1 LNNYVRCIKLLAK
14 LGKNLKQ
21 IKRATSFFIAAF
33 LLVLCFPV
41 NYALCQGEGEETY
54 SISLVQTAEADK
66 EIREVEGRKVLTET
80 YTVEKG
86 DHVWQLLRERGLLQK
101 RELPELLAV
110 LKRLNTSFT
119 DLDLIY
125 PGDKL
130 IIPLTLSPVKGLAG
144 LASKET
150 VTPLSLADLKH
161 VKLENY
167 TVKPGDSFIKVVK
180 SRYSLRDEQI
190 SPEYLEQL
198 KRLNPKIADLNR
210 IYPGQVVRLP
220 VYRPQ
225 VVMAPIKPIKRMQTK
240 NQLTQEKPEKEG
252 KVPTALSLQLADIF
266 GLIGEE
272 WVNTGEHYIPLSSG
286 GQINLKADSFPILN
300 LQNGNQIIVDIHN
313 ELPERMSLVI
323 SSNWAN
329 YRVVHLQDHDNLRSA
344 LNKIFPLCGFYKLYR
359 SGEPLELVSDVRLQL
374 TADWIIVP
382 APAPGGKKQ
391 QTILIDLTDRSGPR
405 IPHEL
410 KDFLAEKGVKTIE
423 YPPLPQPEVQASV
436 QPQVL
441 QAGQDR
447 AQIIETVL
455 NLTGQAFTRNMEMPL
470 YKGGNKEF
478 NLTIK
483 ADFFLYL
490 GKKEA
495 IIDFSGI
502 GADMIPL
509 LKEYNVSV
517 LSVANESDPAVIV
530 SRVLDF
536 TGVKFE
542 SKLHPFNSA
551 NKEES
556 RNIRVT
562 IPGIIFQDNHGQKI
576 FASDLHLSNEIAG
589 FLSSKGYKVLSL
601 ALS

>member
-1 LNNYVRCIKLLAK
+1 LKHIKT
-14 LGKNLKQ
+14 
-21 IKRATSFFIAAF
+21 ATSLFIAAF

-41 NYALCQGEGEETY
+41 DHAFCQGEGEETY

-66 EIREVEGRKVLTET
+66 ELREVEGRKVLTES

-110 LKRLNTSFT
+110 LKRLNSSFT
-119 DLDLIY
+119 NLDIIH

-144 LASKET
+144 LASKEP

-167 TVKPGDSFIKVVK
+167 TVKAGDSFIKVVK
-180 SRYSLRDEQI
+180 SRYSLQDEQI
-190 SPEYLEQL
+190 SPEYLQQL
-198 KRLNPKIADLNR
+198 KRLNPEIANLNR

-220 VYRPQ
+220 VYTPQ
-225 VVMAPIKPIKRMQTK
+225 VVMAPIKPIKRKQLE
-240 NQLTQEKPEKEG
+240 NQLAREKPEPAEKG
-252 KVPTALSLQLADIF
+252 PTTLSLQLADIF
-266 GLIGEE
+266 ALIGEE

-300 LQNGNQIIVDIHN
+300 LKNGNQIIVDIHN
-313 ELPERMSLVI
+313 ELPERMSQVI

-382 APAPGGKKQ
+382 APAPAGGKQ

-410 KDFLAEKGVKTIE
+410 RDFLAEKGVKTVE
-423 YPPLPQPEVQASV
+423 YPPLPQPGVQASA
-436 QPQVL
+436 QPEVL

-447 AQIIETVL
+447 AQVIETVL

-470 YKGGNKEF
+470 YKEGNSGF

-509 LKEYNVSV
+509 LKEYNISV

-551 NKEES
+551 DKEEAG
-556 RNIRVT
+556 NIRIT
-562 IPGIIFQDNHGQKI
+562 IPGIIFQDNHGRKI
-576 FASDLHLSNEIAG
+576 FASDLHLPNEIAG